1 MRKTTLVSVV
11 AALPLL
17 AALPAQAASYKID
30 PAHTFATFEI
40 DHFGASVNRGRFDRK
55 SGTVEFDK
63 LKKTGKVT
71 LEFDARSIN
80 SGTPDFDK
88 HLMGADFFNVEKHP
102 SIRFVSDRFVYES
115 DTLKEVTGKLT
126 LLGKTHPIT
135 FKANQFTCY
144 PNPIAKTEACG
155 GDFVAEIDRTQWGMD
170 WGVKM
175 GMPKKVRI
183 IAQIEAFRQ

>member
-1 MRKTTLVSVV
+1 MRKTALSALA

-17 AALPAQAASYKID
+17 SALPVQAASYKID

-40 DHFGASVNRGRFDRK
+40 NHFGASVNRGRFDRK

-63 LKKTGKVT
+63 AAKTGKVT
-71 LEFDARSIN
+71 LEIDANSIN

-88 HLMGADFFNVEKHP
+88 HLKTADFFNVARHP
-102 SIRFVSDRFVYES
+102 TIKFVSDKFVYEG
-115 DTLKEVTGKLT
+115 DKLKEVTGNLT

-170 WGVKM
+170 WGVNM
-175 GMPKKVRI
+175 GMPKTVRI
-183 IAQIEAFRQ
+183 LAQIEAFKQ